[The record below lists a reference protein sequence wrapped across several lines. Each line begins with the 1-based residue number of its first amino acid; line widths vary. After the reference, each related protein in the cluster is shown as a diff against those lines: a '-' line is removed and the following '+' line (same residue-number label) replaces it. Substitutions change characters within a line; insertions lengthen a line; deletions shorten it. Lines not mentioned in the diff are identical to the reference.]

1 MTEVE
6 NEEYEENEEIVEEY
20 EDKSDENK
28 EKSEGKKS
36 KRKSEEKSKGKSS
49 GKSEEKTKGK
59 SSGKSEEKSKSVKKS
74 KETEDDEEEE
84 NEESEEKSEEKSE
97 ENSEEEKNE
106 EKSEEKS
113 KGKKSKSSNKISN
126 NKESKKSLGKSSS
139 NKKSETSK
147 NTPTD
152 TKSQKKQNIKK
163 DYTDNE
169 IIEMAG
175 FKIEKS
181 SKDKNAE
188 ESDEENNKE
197 DPLQKKLEP
206 DSPEIRK
213 IRIQAAKIKNEFPD
227 WKKISETKGG
237 EFAVKC
243 WNCGNIN
250 ICNSNF
256 SVIQCPVCNE
266 MNKVPKPLDRIDQLL
281 QLAKANTCVTYADIN
296 HTVPLVNYI
305 VVCPYCKCDNKVRET
320 ACFCV
325 CYMCKNKWTIKK
337 PDNDNVKEIKNQKPP
352 KQKRF
357 EGNYYKYDSKTGTLI
372 PPDKP
377 LRFSDLFYPDPM
389 FYPGYYPINSLSPL
403 YPEYFTPYDD
413 YRYID
418 RQEKTM
424 KYFDRINQQKKMM
437 EQFGDI
443 LDNNN
448 KKEIKNDNN
457 IYNKEKRIETPL
469 DKKIEKPYYHLNYD
483 EDMNKRD
490 ILRQLEALDK
500 KSENLMNNRIFPKA
514 LTDVSSQHSNKAI
527 KSRYNGVEESHYD
540 NKSRASMNISS
551 MKSDLRA
558 AEMNRSNNNINNN
571 MSKSNSQFSNNKNF
585 RESGNSYT
593 NSNNRS
599 SQNDVS
605 SKYKS
610 IENTYFMNK

>member
-1 MTEVE
+1 MNVKEE
-6 NEEYEENEEIVEEY
+6 YEEYEENEEVI
-20 EDKSDENK
+20 K
-28 EKSEGKKS
+28 
-36 KRKSEEKSKGKSS
+36 KSEEKSNKKSEVKS
-49 GKSEEKTKGK
+49 KDKKDIKNDKKNVEKKEKKEDEKEDEDENDEESEESEDESEEKNKDK
-59 SSGKSEEKSKSVKKS
+59 KSEKKNTNKINNTNQSKKS
-74 KETEDDEEEE
+74 KEKT
-84 NEESEEKSEEKSE
+84 ST
-97 ENSEEEKNE
+97 
-106 EKSEEKS
+106 
-113 KGKKSKSSNKISN
+113 
-126 NKESKKSLGKSSS
+126 
-139 NKKSETSK
+139 NKKTNPSK
-147 NTPTD
+147 DNIRLTD
-152 TKSQKKQNIKK
+152 NRKKTNLKK
-163 DYTDNE
+163 DYTEKE

-181 SKDKNAE
+181 SNENNLD

-197 DPLQKKLEP
+197 IPLQKKLEP
-206 DSPEIRK
+206 DPPEIRK
-213 IRIQAAKIKNEFPD
+213 LRIQAAKIKNEFP
-227 WKKISETKGG
+227 KINKISETKGG
-237 EFAVKC
+237 ELAVKC
-243 WNCGNIN
+243 WNCENIN

-256 SVIQCPVCNE
+256 SVIQCPVCHE
-266 MNKVPKPLDRIDQLL
+266 MNKVPKPMDRIDELL
-281 QLAKANTCVTYADIN
+281 QIAKANTCMSYADIN

-325 CYMCKNKWTIKK
+325 CYMCKNKWTIKR
-337 PDNDNVKEIKNQKPP
+337 PDADDVKEIKKQKPP

-424 KYFDRINQQKKMM
+424 KYFDRVNQQKKMM

-443 LDNNN
+443 LDLEDNTKKNNN
-448 KKEIKNDNN
+448 NINN
-457 IYNKEKRIETPL
+457 INNNDDKRMETPMS
-469 DKKIEKPYYHLNYD
+469 KKYEKPYYHLNYD

-490 ILRQLEALDK
+490 ILRQLETLDK

-514 LTDVSSQHSNKAI
+514 LTDVSSQHSIKAI
-527 KSRYNGVEESHYD
+527 KSRYNGLGGSNYEEDD
-540 NKSRASMNISS
+540 NKSRESMNISS
-551 MKSDLRA
+551 LKSGLKAD
-558 AEMNRSNNNINNN
+558 EMSKNKND
-571 MSKSNSQFSNNKNF
+571 MAKSNSKFSKNQSF
-585 RESGNSYT
+585 RENGSYLNT
-593 NSNNRS
+593 NNRS

-605 SKYKS
+605 SKIKS